1 MIKVE
6 VKKVW
11 YNHKVQKAVVS
22 VRNYAYKKALSTDSV
37 SAFGGIVSFNQQVG
51 PDVAELMAKIFLE
64 VIIAPSFFPEAM
76 EILTKKKNLRLIE
89 YNKKLMRLL
98 NGWRS

>member
-22 VRNYAYKKALSTDSV
+22 VRNYAYKKALRKKESLGITFNKQFMIVPVEDLVAKRILSTECTS
-37 SAFGGIVSFNQQVG
+37 
-51 PDVAELMAKIFLE
+51 IFDG
-64 VIIAPSFFPEAM
+64 
-76 EILTKKKNLRLIE
+76 KKYRLIDFVWNP
-89 YNKKLMRLL
+89 YKQKDNRQGKLFREAE
-98 NGWRS
+98 ND

>member
-22 VRNYAYKKALSTDSV
+22 VRNYAYKKALSLK
-37 SAFGGIVSFNQQVG
+37 FKN
-51 PDVAELMAKIFLE
+51 KI
-64 VIIAPSFFPEAM
+64 
-76 EILTKKKNLRLIE
+76 KNLKNPYFQKDTSIKVA
-89 YNKKLMRLL
+89 NIIFKLL
-98 NGWRS
+98 NKYAN